1 MGGATTASCCT
12 SPTSR
17 PLVARD
23 GLERRVGKGRSM
35 HRKRAPNN
43 EGERENDP
51 RVAYLTRWSTEQE
64 YRVTHTARLRG
75 TDCCR

>member
-1 MGGATTASCCT
+1 MGGSATTAASCCT
-12 SPTSR
+12 GPTLR

-43 EGERENDP
+43 EGERVNEGL
-51 RVAYLTRWSTEQE
+51 LTRALPT
-64 YRVTHTARLRG
+64 
-75 TDCCR
+75 